1 MQMKS
6 DGAEIDDA
14 VGMQVYIEAYKRN
27 LKNVEKAYHL
37 LSLHH
42 NSLLLQNM
50 ELRSHRAKSC
60 WWCRLKYTV
69 ANFRGKEG

>member
-1 MQMKS
+1 MNIND
-6 DGAEIDDA
+6 DGAEIDRA
-14 VGMQVYIEAYKRN
+14 ENA
-27 LKNVEKAYHL
+27 EKAYHL

-42 NSLLLQNM
+42 NALLLQNM

-69 ANFRGKEG
+69 ATFRGKEE